1 MTTKEVKEI
10 KNLDD
15 EEILEEAYKA
25 VAEKLGL
32 AGFTRFTRLIKGG
45 TGNWTE
51 EREKALEKLNQ
62 MDIDELI
69 DYIHRNTKGPQEG
82 QKVVE

>member
-1 MTTKEVKEI
+1 MTEKDSI
-10 KNLDD
+10 
-15 EEILEEAYKA
+15 
-25 VAEKLGL
+25 AESIC
-32 AGFTRFTRLIKGG
+32 R

-62 MDIDELI
+62 MDIDELV

-82 QKVVE
+82 QEVIK

>member
-1 MTTKEVKEI
+1 MTVKEVEGI
-10 KNLDD
+10 KNLKD

-32 AGFTRFTRLIKGG
+32 TGFTRFIRLTQGG

-62 MDIDELI
+62 MDIDEFV
-69 DYIHRNTKGPQEG
+69 DYIYRNTKGPQEG
-82 QKVVE
+82 QDIVK